1 MITIGKN
8 TFTIQQRESGIEGK
22 PAVTYIATET
32 AQACY
37 HIEKWDNGILVL
49 TTSKLRRS
57 TGSSKW
63 FDTFEA
69 AADSRKCL
77 RGLVAV
83 AAEAG
88 LI

>member
-8 TFTIQQRESGIEGK
+8 TFTIQKRESGIEGK

-32 AQACY
+32 AQTCY

-49 TTSKLRRS
+49 TNTKLRR
-57 TGSSKW
+57 TAGGAKW
-63 FDTFEA
+63 YDSFADA
-69 AADSRKCL
+69 AASRKCL
-77 RGLVAV
+77 RGLEEV